1 MSTTPIYVSV
11 LRDLKWD
18 PDAMAPPLDLDAMVA
33 ASYDRPRHDPP
44 PEQAS
49 PHTAARG
56 RGRSPR
62 TPASSTKK
70 RAPRRTTTKKPT
82 GDADA

>member
-1 MSTTPIYVSV
+1 MSTIPIYASV

-18 PDAMAPPLDLDAMVA
+18 PDRMAPPLDLDAMVA

-44 PEQAS
+44 PEQAT
-49 PHTAARG
+49 PPVAARG
-56 RGRSPR
+56 RGRSPG
-62 TPASSTKK
+62 AASTKK
-70 RAPRRTTTKKPT
+70 RAPRRTTTKKPK